1 MSIQCG
7 TGISSSFTAMF
18 AKENYIHAEW
28 DMTRNHVITLE
39 LDENE
44 ILELDETAEDDE
56 GKTDVGTQTEDDD
69 IDVEKETDS
78 DWKVN

>member
-1 MSIQCG
+1 
-7 TGISSSFTAMF
+7 
-18 AKENYIHAEW
+18 
-28 DMTRNHVITLE
+28 MTRNHVIT
-39 LDENE
+39 
-44 ILELDETAEDDE
+44 LELDETAEDDE

>member
-7 TGISSSFTAMF
+7 TGISSSFTAMV

-28 DMTRNHVITLE
+28 DMTRNHVIT
-39 LDENE
+39 
-44 ILELDETAEDDE
+44 LELDETAEDDE

>member
-1 MSIQCG
+1 
-7 TGISSSFTAMF
+7 
-18 AKENYIHAEW
+18 
-28 DMTRNHVITLE
+28 MTRNHVITLE